1 MTTCR
6 VANRDESLKVGD
18 RLLAEVTKGVSEKL
32 GGDRTGA
39 QFLLNGF
46 PGFGQDLLVFCC
58 ERLTLGRP
66 AIRAILGVEI
76 QECAKTFPQK
86 LLNRCFL
93 I

>member
-6 VANRDESLKVGD
+6 VANREMKFEGGA
-18 RLLAEVTKGVSEKL
+18 RLLAEATKVSEKL

>member
-6 VANRDESLKVGD
+6 VANRDESLKVGE
-18 RLLAEVTKGVSEKL
+18 RLSAETTEVSEKL

-66 AIRAILGVEI
+66 AIRAILGIEI
-76 QECAKTFPQK
+76 QECAETFPQK
-86 LLNRCFL
+86 LLNGRFL